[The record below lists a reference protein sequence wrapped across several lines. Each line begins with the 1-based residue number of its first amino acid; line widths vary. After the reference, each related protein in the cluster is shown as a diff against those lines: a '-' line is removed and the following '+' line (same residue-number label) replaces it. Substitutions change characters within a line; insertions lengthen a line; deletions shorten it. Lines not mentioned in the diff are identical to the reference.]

1 MVESTLTLVMMLMTV
16 MTHEFNEIVMHR
28 KQKASARHEPLR
40 ACSVSKTA
48 ASKPSELSRRVDA
61 DKCSE

>member
-28 KQKASARHEPLR
+28 EQKASARHAPLR
-40 ACSVSKTA
+40 ACSVSVTA
-48 ASKPSELSRRVDA
+48 ASKPSEASRRVDA
-61 DKCSE
+61 DKCSD

>member
-40 ACSVSKTA
+40 ACSVSVTA
-48 ASKPSELSRRVDA
+48 ASKPSEASRRVDA